1 MNLDSVSDRD
11 LFKEFNRRMYCSSQP
26 SQNVIL
32 MGTAGSGKGTQSAKL
47 NEEFCW
53 CSLSTGDMLREAI
66 TNKTD
71 IGKKAESII
80 KRGDLVPDEM
90 VINLIEN
97 KLETPECRY
106 GSILDGFPRTMAQAE
121 KLEEFFTKKGSQ
133 INKVVHFDID
143 EEKLLDRISG
153 RRIHK
158 ASGRSYHVKYNP
170 PKVDGIDDIT
180 GEPLI
185 QRPDDNE
192 QALKKRIDIFNTSTK
207 PILEHFK
214 KNNKLITLNAD
225 PPISDL
231 WKQLK
236 TSLI

>member
-225 PPISDL
+225 TPISDL